1 MKDKTHFLFLLIAAV
16 VYSVTAYFSVGYYHA
31 DEQYQII
38 EFANA
43 RIENIPSTDLTW
55 EYEAQIRSSLQPLLA
70 EGFLRLCRSISLTNP
85 YTQTLL
91 LRLVTA
97 WLSLLILYRF
107 VSVLLIEIDKRW
119 KLFFL
124 FLSYFL
130 WFFPFLFVRF
140 SSETFSAL
148 TLVVATTMLLN
159 KTSTRRQLIIA
170 GCLFGLAFLFR
181 FQTAIVSVGILAW
194 MLFAVKINWKDFLI
208 LALSGIGVLR
218 LGMSLD
224 TWYYGKFVCTPWNYF
239 TVNIVEDVAA
249 DYGVTPWYM
258 YFYYIVK
265 STFWPFGVLIILS
278 LVWFATRHWK
288 HLFAWIAIPF
298 LVMHVLIGHKELRFL
313 IPIVFILPFVLVQY
327 FDWISDRLGSLSSKK
342 SLSVF
347 LIGFAIVNVFALT
360 FAMIKPA
367 GKGFM
372 AITAY
377 ISEMKE
383 DAFVLCLPESNPYD
397 PWQGTISHFYLEE
410 NVKYLQL
417 QSESELFTTSTDSLP
432 QVFLVMRMKY
442 ASNAEIQQFLSRN
455 GYVYCTQSVPTLFEW
470 PMKIYGAF
478 PWKDVLVL
486 YKKSPNSSLP

>member
-1 MKDKTHFLFLLIAAV
+1 LKDKTHVLFLLIAAV

-43 RIENIPSTDLTW
+43 RIENIPSAGLTW
-55 EYEAQIRSSLQPLLA
+55 EYEAQIRSSLQPAIA
-70 EGFLRLCRSISLTNP
+70 ELFLRACRSVSISNP
-85 YTQTLL
+85 YTQTFL
-91 LRLVTA
+91 LRLFTA
-97 WLSLLILYRF
+97 WISLLVLYRF
-107 VSVLLIEIDKRW
+107 VSVLLIEVDKRW
-119 KLFFL
+119 RLSFL

-148 TLVVATTMLLN
+148 ILVVATTMLLN
-159 KTSTRRQLIIA
+159 KISKPRQLIII

-181 FQTAIVSVGILAW
+181 FQTAIASAGILAW
-194 MLFAVKINWKDFLI
+194 MLVVGKMNWKDFLI
-208 LALSGIGVLR
+208 LSLSGISVLC
-218 LGMSLD
+218 LGMALD
-224 TWYYGKFVCTPWNYF
+224 SWYYGKFVCTPWNYF

-249 DYGVTPWYM
+249 NYGVTPWYM
-258 YFYYIVK
+258 YFYYILK
-265 STFWPFGVLIILS
+265 STFWPVGVLIILS
-278 LVWFATRHWK
+278 LGWFVTKHWK
-288 HLFAWIAIPF
+288 HPFAWIALPF

-313 IPIVFILPFVLVQY
+313 IPIVFILPFVLVQ
-327 FDWISDRLGSLSSKK
+327 FFEWISGRLGILGSKK

-347 LIGFAIVNVFALT
+347 LFGLAIVNVFALSI
-360 FAMIKPA
+360 AMIKPA

-417 QSESELFTTSTDSLP
+417 QSESELFTTETGSH
-432 QVFLVMRMKY
+432 QNVYIAMRLKY
-442 ASNAEIQQFLSRN
+442 TTSPEVQSFLSKN
-455 GYVYCTQSVPTLFEW
+455 GFVYCTQSIPSFFEW
-470 PMKIYGAF
+470 PMKIYGAY
-478 PWKDVLVL
+478 PWKDVLIL
-486 YKKSPNSSLP
+486 YKKSPLTLL